1 MRAHMHI
8 IFNIGQLIWL
18 QEASQVTL
26 DEVCQRFQA
35 VFTQA
40 ACDSTLT

>member
-1 MRAHMHI
+1 MRAHMYI
-8 IFNIGQLIWL
+8 IFNIGQLIWRQGTL
-18 QEASQVTL
+18 QVSL

-35 VFTQA
+35 ILTQG